1 MAKRLEVLPAAV
13 AEAVAAAGWYRER
26 DERVAGAF
34 EDDLARAFAEIERTP
49 EAWPVHLH
57 GTRRF
62 LLRRFPYEV
71 VYKVYPEVA
80 LIVAVAHC
88 KRRPGY
94 WRRR

>member
-1 MAKRLEVLPAAV
+1 VAKRLEVLPAAV
-13 AEAVAAAGWYRER
+13 AEGVAAASWYLER
-26 DERVAGAF
+26 DDRVAGAF
-34 EDDLARAFAEIERTP
+34 EDELARAFAEIERTP
-49 EAWPVHLH
+49 ETWPAHVH
-57 GTRRF
+57 GTHRF

-71 VYKVYPEVA
+71 VYKTYSEVV